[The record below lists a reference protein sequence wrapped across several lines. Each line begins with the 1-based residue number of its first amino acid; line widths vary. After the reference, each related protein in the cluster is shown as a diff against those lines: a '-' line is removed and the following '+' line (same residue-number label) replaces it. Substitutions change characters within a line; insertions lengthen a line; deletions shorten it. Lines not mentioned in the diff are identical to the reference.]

1 MYRELQHNF
10 ACMGRLVCQGH
21 FLNSGLTEDF
31 LSPMIA
37 QLRVY
42 DSRKGDISSTYPIPV
57 LCVQYNSD
65 MNDKVQQTYLSILKL
80 HFV

>member
-1 MYRELQHNF
+1 MSGTFPEFRIDGEL
-10 ACMGRLVCQGH
+10 
-21 FLNSGLTEDF
+21 

-37 QLRVY
+37 QLHVY

-57 LCVQYNSD
+57 LCIQYNSD